1 VTVRTFGSR
10 RLASP
15 HRTRRIHS
23 GACVC
28 GSERDAG
35 ARDRGGRIISRAR
48 ALIAPL
54 LLALPLAL
62 LFARSSLLH
71 GASGEKIVL
80 LSEAGR
86 RELTSTARGGAEL
99 VPIAQVVSGLG
110 VTFAPDPRGLSVT
123 LSAQGREVVLYDRK
137 SLASVGGD
145 LRLLSAPVVGEEG
158 RWLVPVDSLPRLLQP
173 LLGKRVEWRPA
184 TRVLLVGDVAPP
196 RIEVTTVV
204 SGDSVRVVLESS
216 EAVPFRVNQEEKRV
230 TVSIARDVV
239 EVRHAGERLTGG
251 IVESVQF
258 LGGKDNVFAIGLGRR
273 FLQLKSTEQ
282 QGPPARLVLEFQAQP
297 LPTAGLPSAPAPG
310 MPAAPTPPPRAA
322 EATGLRTVVI
332 DPGHGGEEVG
342 AKGPGGTLEKDITLS
357 IARKLRTSLANSLGL
372 QTFLTRDRDH
382 EVPLEDRAAFANNYK
397 ADLFISIHANASRS
411 HGARGSEV
419 YFLSYQAS
427 DEESRRVAL
436 MEGEAQ
442 AGTPAGSDLALILWD
457 MAQAE
462 HLEESSA
469 LASRIQEELA
479 QVTGSEGRGVK
490 QAPFRVLVGAAM
502 PAVLVEVAFISN
514 SDEERLLASEA
525 YQSKI
530 VSALVRGVGRYQQQ
544 RAQRPGSVSSGTVSS
559 PGRN

>member
-1 VTVRTFGSR
+1 LTLLV
-10 RLASP
+10 
-15 HRTRRIHS
+15 
-23 GACVC
+23 
-28 GSERDAG
+28 
-35 ARDRGGRIISRAR
+35 
-48 ALIAPL
+48 ALPPL
-54 LLALPLAL
+54 LL
-62 LFARSSLLH
+62 
-71 GASGEKIVL
+71 GASGEKVVL

-86 RELTSTARGGAEL
+86 RELSTTVRGSAEL
-99 VPIAQVVSGLG
+99 VPIAQVVSGMG
-110 VTFAPDPRGLSVT
+110 VTLAPDPRGLSLT
-123 LSAQGREVVLYDRK
+123 LTAQGQEVVLYDRK

-173 LLGKRVEWRPA
+173 LLGKRIEWRPA
-184 TRVLLVGDVAPP
+184 TRVLVVGDVAPP
-196 RIEVTTVV
+196 RIDVTTIVA
-204 SGDSVRVVLESS
+204 GDSVRVVLQASES
-216 EAVPFRVNQEEKRV
+216 VPFRVKQEEKRV
-230 TVSIARDVV
+230 TVEIARDLVD
-239 EVRHAGERLTGG
+239 VRHAGERLTGG
-251 IVESVQF
+251 IVDSVQF

-273 FLQLKSTEQ
+273 FLQLKSTEE

-297 LPTAGLPSAPAPG
+297 LPTAALPSP
-310 MPAAPTPPPRAA
+310 PAAALPGSQAQPQTARAPESTA
-322 EATGLRTVVI
+322 LRTVVI
-332 DPGHGGEEVG
+332 DPGHGGGESG
-342 AKGPGGTLEKDITLS
+342 AKGPGGTLEKDVTLS
-357 IARKLRTSLANSLGL
+357 IARKLRTALANSLGL
-372 QTFLTRDRDH
+372 QTFLTRDRDA
-382 EVPLEDRAAFANNYK
+382 EVPLDDRPSFANNYK

-411 HGARGSEV
+411 HGAKGSEV

-427 DEESRRVAL
+427 DEESRRVA
-436 MEGEAQ
+436 MQEGEAQ
-442 AGTPAGSDLALILWD
+442 AGAPAGSDVALILWD

-514 SDEERLLASEA
+514 SDEEKLLISDA

-544 RAQRPGSVSSGTVSS
+544 RAQRAGTMSSGGTVSS